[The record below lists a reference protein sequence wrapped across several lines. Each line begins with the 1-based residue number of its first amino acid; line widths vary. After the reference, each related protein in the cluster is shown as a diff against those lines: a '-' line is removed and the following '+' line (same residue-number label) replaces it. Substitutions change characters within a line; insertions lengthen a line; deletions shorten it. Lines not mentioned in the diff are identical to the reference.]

1 MNTRIILA
9 LSASAMAFG
18 LGVQGCAPVAFAKT
32 GDAVSANPKRAAAAV
47 ANTEKLMAKGK
58 TQKAVLAAE
67 EAVSYDPL
75 SADTRNLL
83 GRAYLA
89 DGRLVSA
96 EQAFRDTLSLQK
108 QHPGATLSLAL
119 VRIALGDTDEGRQ
132 ILMDA
137 EGLVSDSD
145 RGLGLALA
153 GDFTVAIPL
162 LKQEAQ
168 VDGENVKARQ
178 NLAFAL
184 AMNGQWRE
192 ARSVAG
198 YDLGPSQVA
207 DRIQEWAQL
216 SQPANSYDQVA
227 YLLGIRPVEDQ
238 GQPTA
243 LALGPSSSSVKLASA
258 EPILPVTQYYPPV
271 DKERDDSVGADA
283 DPTALASTSAA
294 NVPTPGL
301 ESVDITPTPAAM
313 ASNDVS
319 PAVQYIRGEV
329 AQPLP
334 FVPEAQRAAGLAP
347 KASKPG
353 ASAKM
358 AFVTEN
364 VSRTAKKAVQRA
376 ASVADSSIGSPNGT
390 VAAVSNGAGSGK
402 GKYVV
407 QVGAFSDVSLAQT
420 GWSKTIAINPSLSVH
435 TPISSSYKPAT
446 GKSLVRLAFG
456 GFGNRNEA
464 VEVCQ
469 SIKAKG
475 GVCFVRPN
483 TADVVPQWA
492 KATGGSKTVVARR

>member
-47 ANTEKLMAKGK
+47 ANAEKLMAKGK
-58 TQKAVLAAE
+58 TQKSVLAAE
-67 EAVSYDPL
+67 EAVSYDPH

-168 VDGENVKARQ
+168 ADGENVKARQ

-283 DPTALASTSAA
+283 APTALASASAA
-294 NVPTPGL
+294 HVPTPGL
-301 ESVDITPTPAAM
+301 ESVDITPAPVAM

-329 AQPLP
+329 AQSLP

-347 KASKPG
+347 KVNKPG
-353 ASAKM
+353 ASTRS
-358 AFVTEN
+358 AFVTET
-364 VSRTAKKAVQRA
+364 VAPKAKKAVQSPSAVPAPTGKVKLARTTV
-376 ASVADSSIGSPNGT
+376 SDS
-390 VAAVSNGAGSGK
+390 AGK

-492 KATGGSKTVVARR
+492 KATGGSGTVVARR